1 MTIREINKVH
11 SALMR
16 EHSIFY
22 ADMICRAIQDN
33 TIDEE
38 TFANGIEGNI
48 LGIQRRCRRIYTKR
62 LGIRMKVLSLLPNK

>member
-1 MTIREINKVH
+1 MTTREINKVH

-33 TIDEE
+33 TINKE
-38 TFANGIEGNI
+38 TFANGIEE
-48 LGIQRRCRRIYTKR
+48 IYLAYQEDKDEYIPE
-62 LGIRMKVLSLLPNK
+62 GWEDV

>member
-22 ADMICRAIQDN
+22 ADMISRAIQDN

-38 TFANGIEGNI
+38 MFANGIEE
-48 LGIQRRCRRIYTKR
+48 IYLAYKEDKNEYIPE
-62 LGIRMKVLSLLPNK
+62 GWEYV

>member
-1 MTIREINKVH
+1 MTTTEINKVH

-22 ADMICRAIQDN
+22 ADMISRAIQDN

-38 TFANGIEGNI
+38 TFANGIEG
-48 LGIQRRCRRIYTKR
+48 IYIGHTKK
-62 LGIRMKVLSLLPNK
+62 M

>member
-1 MTIREINKVH
+1 MTTTEINKVH

-33 TIDEE
+33 AIDKE
-38 TFANGIEGNI
+38 TFVSGVEEIYLAYKEDKDEYIPEGWED
-48 LGIQRRCRRIYTKR
+48 
-62 LGIRMKVLSLLPNK
+62 V

>member
-1 MTIREINKVH
+1 
-11 SALMR
+11 MR

-38 TFANGIEGNI
+38 TFANGIEE
-48 LGIQRRCRRIYTKR
+48 IYLAYKYDKDEYIPE
-62 LGIRMKVLSLLPNK
+62 GWEYV

>member
-1 MTIREINKVH
+1 MTTREINKVH

-38 TFANGIEGNI
+38 TFANGIEE
-48 LGIQRRCRRIYTKR
+48 RYWAYKED
-62 LGIRMKVLSLLPNK
+62 KD

>member
-1 MTIREINKVH
+1 MTTTEINKVH

-16 EHSIFY
+16 AHSIFY

-38 TFANGIEGNI
+38 MFANGIEE
-48 LGIQRRCRRIYTKR
+48 IYWAYKEDIDEHVPK
-62 LGIRMKVLSLLPNK
+62 GWENV

>member
-1 MTIREINKVH
+1 MTTREINKVH

-38 TFANGIEGNI
+38 TFANGIEE
-48 LGIQRRCRRIYTKR
+48 IYLAYKEDKDEYIPE
-62 LGIRMKVLSLLPNK
+62 GWEYV

>member
-1 MTIREINKVH
+1 
-11 SALMR
+11 MR

-38 TFANGIEGNI
+38 TFANGIEE
-48 LGIQRRCRRIYTKR
+48 IYLAYKE
-62 LGIRMKVLSLLPNK
+62 NKDEYIPKGWEYV

>member
-1 MTIREINKVH
+1 MTTREINKVH

-38 TFANGIEGNI
+38 TFANGIEE
-48 LGIQRRCRRIYTKR
+48 IYLAYKYDKDEYIPE
-62 LGIRMKVLSLLPNK
+62 GWEYV

>member
-16 EHSIFY
+16 AHSIFY
-22 ADMICRAIQDN
+22 ADMICRAIQDK

-38 TFANGIEGNI
+38 TFANGIEE
-48 LGIQRRCRRIYTKR
+48 IYWAYKEDVDEYIPK
-62 LGIRMKVLSLLPNK
+62 GWEYV

>member
-1 MTIREINKVH
+1 MTTTEINKVH

-22 ADMICRAIQDN
+22 ADMISRAIQDN

-38 TFANGIEGNI
+38 MFANGIEE
-48 LGIQRRCRRIYTKR
+48 IYLAYKEDKNEYIPE
-62 LGIRMKVLSLLPNK
+62 GWEYV

>member
-1 MTIREINKVH
+1 MTTREINKVH

-33 TIDEE
+33 TINEE
-38 TFANGIEGNI
+38 TFVNGIEE
-48 LGIQRRCRRIYTKR
+48 IYLAYQEDKDEYIPE
-62 LGIRMKVLSLLPNK
+62 GWEDV

>member
-1 MTIREINKVH
+1 MTTREINKVH

-16 EHSIFY
+16 SHSMFY

-38 TFANGIEGNI
+38 TFVSGIEK
-48 LGIQRRCRRIYTKR
+48 IYWAYEE
-62 LGIRMKVLSLLPNK
+62 NKDEYIPKGWEGV

>member
-1 MTIREINKVH
+1 MTTTEINKVH

-38 TFANGIEGNI
+38 TFANGIEG
-48 LGIQRRCRRIYTKR
+48 IYWAYKEDKDEYIPE
-62 LGIRMKVLSLLPNK
+62 GWEYV

>member
-22 ADMICRAIQDN
+22 ADMICRAIQDKN
-33 TIDEE
+33 VDEE
-38 TFANGIEGNI
+38 TFANGIK
-48 LGIQRRCRRIYTKR
+48 GIYWAYKEDVDEYIPKGWEY
-62 LGIRMKVLSLLPNK
+62 V

>member
-1 MTIREINKVH
+1 MTITEINKVH

-22 ADMICRAIQDN
+22 ADMISRAIQDN

-38 TFANGIEGNI
+38 TFANGIEE
-48 LGIQRRCRRIYTKR
+48 IYLAYKEDKDEHVPK
-62 LGIRMKVLSLLPNK
+62 GWQNV

>member
-1 MTIREINKVH
+1 MTTTEINKVH

-38 TFANGIEGNI
+38 TFANGIEE
-48 LGIQRRCRRIYTKR
+48 IYLAYKEDKDEYIPE
-62 LGIRMKVLSLLPNK
+62 GWEYV